1 MVAAGRRGKLV
12 PGRSI
17 KGQFYN
23 WKWFR
28 KPGLERFPGILRMQ
42 VGFCC
47 ILMLAIV
54 GGREDPLSRS
64 VK

>member
-1 MVAAGRRGKLV
+1 M

-47 ILMLAIV
+47 ILMLAVV